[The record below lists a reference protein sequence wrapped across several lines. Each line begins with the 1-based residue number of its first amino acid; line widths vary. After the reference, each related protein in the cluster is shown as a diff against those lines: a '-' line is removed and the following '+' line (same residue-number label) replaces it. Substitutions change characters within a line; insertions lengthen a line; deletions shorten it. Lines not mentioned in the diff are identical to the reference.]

1 MRLGIGLLA
10 VALAVAASQ
19 TRVFTDGADV
29 VTGMALA
36 AFIGLIVAARFR
48 PSDLKR
54 SSVSSVAVASR
65 VDPRSVIVWTLL
77 AAGALGFEL
86 FNYTETP
93 RHAHPTVSSAL
104 TVLAT
109 HSWTRGI
116 AFFAWLALGAWIAW
130 S

>member
-10 VALAVAASQ
+10 VALALAASQ
-19 TRVFTDGADV
+19 TRVFTDGADI
-29 VTGMALA
+29 VTAVAFA
-36 AFIGLIVAARFR
+36 AFIGLTFAARYR
-48 PSDLKR
+48 SPDLKR
-54 SSVSSVAVASR
+54 FSPSSVAVASR
-65 VDPRSVIVWTLL
+65 VDPLSVIVWTLL

-86 FNYTETP
+86 FNYAEQP
-93 RHAHPTVSSAL
+93 RYAHPTVSSAL

-109 HSWTRGI
+109 HSWTRGL

>member
-1 MRLGIGLLA
+1 MRLGIGLA
-10 VALAVAASQ
+10 AFALAVAASQ
-19 TRVFTDGADV
+19 TRVFTDGADI
-29 VTGMALA
+29 VTAMALA
-36 AFIGLIVAARFR
+36 AFIALVVAARFR

-93 RHAHPTVSSAL
+93 RRAHPTVSSAL